1 MAKLFSRTNF
11 ILTNRTIKFN
21 AKVIQFQLD
30 VIKINI
36 NFIDCMST
44 PTNFQ
49 TYIELYVIVP
59 SLSQFDLS

>member
-21 AKVIQFQLD
+21 AKVIQFQHD

-36 NFIDCMST
+36 NLFD
-44 PTNFQ
+44 FQ
-49 TYIELYVIVP
+49 IFKL
-59 SLSQFDLS
+59 LSDFM